1 MRLAQFLLP
10 DASQYERKSQR
21 IDEAGLR
28 GKHEL
33 VTGVADV
40 THVYGREA
48 HVTAGAIYPRW
59 MFWQKATKIVVSPIG
74 EQAVP
79 EAVEERYFEASR
91 PEGPPVDRDVKRIG
105 SFARPSTKNM
115 VEQTVARL
123 QRFRSDIEWNLF
135 DHVPSPADLAG
146 LDAWIDPATEET
158 DFDGFTAEAL
168 VVGLPIVAGRT
179 AINVQ
184 RLEQGRTGMLVPPRD
199 PNEMTHAILAI
210 LFKQEVAASKQIAA
224 RQTVSKFRPRQRL
237 RVLVQLYESL
247 IS

>member
-1 MRLAQFLLP
+1 MRLAQILLP

-33 VTGVADV
+33 VTGPADI

-48 HVTAGAIYPRW
+48 YVTTGALSPRW
-59 MFWQKATKIVVSPIG
+59 IWWKRTTKVAVSPVG
-74 EQAVP
+74 ERAVP
-79 EAVEERYFEASR
+79 EAVEDRYFEASR
-91 PEGPPVDRDVKRIG
+91 AEGLGVEREVKRIG

-123 QRFRSDIEWNLF
+123 QRFRSDVEWNLY
-135 DHVPSPADLAG
+135 DHAPSPEDLAA
-146 LDAWIDPATEET
+146 LDAWIDPAIEET

-168 VVGLPIVAGRT
+168 VVGLPIVASRT
-179 AINVQ
+179 AVNVQ

-199 PNEMTHAILAI
+199 PNEMTHAILAV
-210 LFKQEVAASKQIAA
+210 LFKQEVATSKQIAA
-224 RQTVSKFRPRQRL
+224 GQTVSKFRTRHRL

>member
-1 MRLAQFLLP
+1 MRLAQILLP

-33 VTGVADV
+33 VTGAADV

-48 HVTAGAIYPRW
+48 YVTAGAVYPRW
-59 MFWQKATKIVVSPIG
+59 MWWRRATKILVSPIG
-74 EQAVP
+74 ERAVP
-79 EAVEERYFEASR
+79 EAVEDRYFDASR
-91 PEGPPVDRDVKRIG
+91 AEVPSVAREVKRIG
-105 SFARPSTKNM
+105 SFARPSTNNM

-135 DHVPSPADLAG
+135 DHVPAPADLAG
-146 LDAWIDPATEET
+146 LDAWIDPAIEET

-168 VVGLPIVAGRT
+168 VVGLPIVASRT
-179 AINVQ
+179 AVNVQ

-199 PNEMTHAILAI
+199 PNEMTHAILAV
-210 LFKQEVAASKQIAA
+210 LFKQEVATSKQIAA
-224 RQTVSKFRPRQRL
+224 RQTVSKFRTRHRL